1 MLVASPEAEELLL
14 AAEAAELEEAPAEAL
29 AEETAELEEVPVEV
43 LAAEVLEPDV
53 APEEALLLD
62 PDEQP
67 HAQSAI
73 TATRAVTAAK
83 TNGLFKRIISASFLS
98 KNTFLEQNQITS
110 SRYAHM
116 FCLAAEAFAPTAT
129 AVLMRACSV

>member
-43 LAAEVLEPDV
+43 LAAEMLEPDV

-73 TATRAVTAAK
+73 TVTRAVAAAK
-83 TNGLFKRIISASFLS
+83 TNGLFKRIISASFMN
-98 KNTFLEQNQITS
+98 KTYLEQNQITS

-129 AVLMRACSV
+129 AIVMRACSV

>member
-14 AAEAAELEEAPAEAL
+14 AAEAAELEEAPAE
-29 AEETAELEEVPVEV
+29 V

-53 APEEALLLD
+53 APEEAPLLD

-73 TATRAVTAAK
+73 TATRAVAATK
-83 TNGLFKRIISASFLS
+83 TNGLFKRIISASFMN
-98 KNTFLEQNQITS
+98 KTYLEQNQITS

-129 AVLMRACSV
+129 AIVMRACSV